1 MPLSDVALRALK
13 PSAKARKVADSGGL
27 YIFVPLT
34 GARLWR
40 FAYRFDG
47 KQKTLALGAYPAV
60 SLSDARAARDSA
72 KQLLARGWDPSEHK
86 KLATVAS
93 ANARAA
99 TFEVV
104 AAELLEKKSREGK
117 AHRTLEKLRWL
128 YDLANEGIGSRPI
141 ASITSPEVL
150 AVLRG
155 VEGRGQLETAKRL
168 RAVIGEVFRYAIATG
183 RAESDPTFALK
194 GALTAPVVRHRPAIT
209 EPKPFGGLLRAI
221 DDFMGQPT
229 TKAALQLIAILFPR
243 PGELRQAEWKE
254 FDLAAAVWTIPAT
267 RAKMRREHR
276 VPLPMQALDILQAL
290 RKLTGT
296 GQLVFPG
303 HGMSGG
309 EGRRIAPRPMS
320 ENTLNAALRRMGF
333 TADEMTSHGF
343 RAAASTMLNESGLWA
358 SDAIEVALAH
368 QDANAVRRAYA
379 RGQFWDER
387 VKMAQWWADK
397 CDALRR
403 SNLQGD

>member
-1 MPLSDVALRALK
+1 MPLSDVAVRALR
-13 PSAKARKVADSGGL
+13 PSAKARKVADGGGL
-27 YIFVPLT
+27 YILVPLT

-40 FAYRFDG
+40 LAYRFDG

-60 SLSDARAARDSA
+60 SLSEARAARDKA
-72 KQLLARGWDPSEHK
+72 KVLLAQGSDPSEYK
-86 KLATVAS
+86 KLNATAS
-93 ANARAA
+93 VNARAA
-99 TFEVV
+99 TFEIV
-104 AAELLEKKSREGK
+104 AAELLEKKRREGK

-128 YDLANEGIGSRPI
+128 YDLSKEGIGSRPI

-150 AVLRG
+150 AVLRT

-168 RAVIGEVFRYAIATG
+168 RAVIGEVFRYAIATA
-183 RAESDPTFALK
+183 RAEMDPTIALK
-194 GALTAPVVRHRPAIT
+194 GALTAPIVRHRAAIT
-209 EPKPFGGLLRAI
+209 EPKAFGGLLRAI

-229 TKAALQLIAILFPR
+229 TKAALQLIAILYPR

-254 FDLAAAVWTIPAT
+254 FDFAASVWTIPAT

-276 VPLPMQALDILQAL
+276 VPLPVQALDTLRAL
-290 RKLTGT
+290 RKLTGN

-333 TADEMTSHGF
+333 SADEMTSHGF

-379 RGQFWDER
+379 RGHFWDER

-403 SNLQGD
+403 EN

>member
-1 MPLSDVALRALK
+1 MPLSDVTLRALK
-13 PSAKARKVADSGGL
+13 PGAKARKIADSGGL
-27 YIFVPLT
+27 YIFVPPT

-40 FAYRFDG
+40 FAYRFDR
-47 KQKTLALGAYPAV
+47 KQKTLAIGAYPIV
-60 SLSDARAARDSA
+60 SLSEARAARDGA
-72 KQLLARGWDPSEHK
+72 KLLLSQGTDPSEYK
-86 KLATVAS
+86 KLNAVTS
-93 ANARAA
+93 AIARAA
-99 TFEVV
+99 TFDVV
-104 AAELLEKKSREGK
+104 AAELLEKKRREGK

-128 YDLANEGIGSRPI
+128 YDLAKGGIGSRPI
-141 ASITSPEVL
+141 SSINSPEVL
-150 AVLRG
+150 AVLRT

-183 RAESDPTFALK
+183 RAEIDPTFALK
-194 GALTAPVVRHRPAIT
+194 GALTAPVVKHRAAIT
-209 EPKPFGGLLRAI
+209 EPEAFGGLLRAI

-254 FDLAAAVWTIPAT
+254 FDLPAAVWTIPAT

-276 VPLPMQALDILQAL
+276 VPLPLQALSILRPL

-296 GQLVFPG
+296 SELVFPG

-320 ENTLNAALRRMGF
+320 ENTLNAALRRLGF

-343 RAAASTMLNESGLWA
+343 RAAASTLLNESGLWA

-368 QDANAVRRAYA
+368 QYANAVRRAYA
-379 RGQFWDER
+379 RGQFWEER
-387 VKMAQWWADK
+387 VKMAQWWADR
-397 CDALRR
+397 CDALKR
-403 SNLQGD
+403 GDRQLG